1 MDNGIAN
8 FVHEFIS
15 GPEQFGRADMTACMR
30 RAGLT
35 QPEIDHVIREVEAAR
50 EGLQASNARASYMEA
65 GHDLP

>member
-1 MDNGIAN
+1 MTVISD

-35 QPEIDHVIREVEAAR
+35 QPEIDHVIREVEASRRMDA
-50 EGLQASNARASYMEA
+50 LNAQTQMESRA
-65 GHDLP
+65 